1 MSTTVKMWA
10 VYDGK
15 KLLALKKGN
24 REDVLPLVGIYHNPN
39 KWALMR
45 DYGLECRPV
54 RVTIEEI
61 ENESQRDH

>member
-1 MSTTVKMWA
+1 MWA

-15 KLLALKKGN
+15 KLLALTKGN

-61 ENESQRDH
+61 KHESQRDH